1 MTRRDLIALLG
12 GTAVSWPVGVRA
24 QQLQRMRRIGVLSA
38 GPVEPTSPSMTVLPN
53 ALRQL
58 GWTEGKCGS
67 WDGPKGKTSRSNVG
81 TRTIELSACLNSQR
95 NSSSLTSM
103 SFSEFGSLAPLAA
116 KQATTTIPIVMGA
129 TGDHGLHSSGPLL
142 LTSPA

>member
-103 SFSEFGSLAPLAA
+103 SFSESAVLPHSRPSKLRQQYRLSWGQLA
-116 KQATTTIPIVMGA
+116 TMGCTA
-129 TGDHGLHSSGPLL
+129 VDRYC
-142 LTSPA
+142 

>member
-81 TRTIELSACLNSQR
+81 TRAPREARTGHPAPAAPPGGLRSGASRASQPWTSA
-95 NSSSLTSM
+95 SLGIS
-103 SFSEFGSLAPLAA
+103 
-116 KQATTTIPIVMGA
+116 
-129 TGDHGLHSSGPLL
+129 
-142 LTSPA
+142 